1 MPRRRE
7 VPERVIASDPKYNS
21 ALVAKFINCIM
32 RDGKKSVAEST
43 LYKALDIMGE
53 KTSEPPLKM
62 FEQAVDNVRPLIEV
76 KSRRVGG
83 STYQVPTEIRPSR
96 RTALGIRWIIT
107 FARQRPEK
115 GMAIKL
121 ASELLDAANRKGAS
135 VKKKEDTH
143 RMAEANKAFAHFR
156 W

>member
-7 VPERVIASDPKYNS
+7 VPERDTPADAKYNS
-21 ALVAKFINCIM
+21 KLVAKFINCLM
-32 RDGKKSVAEST
+32 RDGKKNTAQT
-43 LYKALDIMGE
+43 LLYDSFDIMADKAKE
-53 KTSEPPLKM
+53 DPLKM
-62 FEQAVDNVRPLIEV
+62 FEQAVENVRPFIEV

-96 RTALGIRWIIT
+96 RTALGIRWIIS
-107 FARQRPEK
+107 FSRQRPEK
-115 GMAIKL
+115 GMANKL
-121 ASELLDAANRKGAS
+121 AAELLDAANRRGAS
-135 VKKKEDTH
+135 IKKREDTH

>member
-1 MPRRRE
+1 